1 MINKGTA
8 LIDLP
13 IDDIGGEHLIFST
26 AGNIDKDT

>member
-26 AGNIDKDT
+26 AGHIDKDT